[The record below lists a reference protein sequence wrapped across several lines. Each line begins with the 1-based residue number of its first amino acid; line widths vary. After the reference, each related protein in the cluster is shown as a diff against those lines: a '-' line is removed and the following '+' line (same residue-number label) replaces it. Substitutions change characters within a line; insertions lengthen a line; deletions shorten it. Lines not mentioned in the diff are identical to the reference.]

1 MNEETKMESI
11 DLSEFDLLPGAG
23 AEDVITPTVLTN
35 PKQVDIK
42 IDENADDDDDEGEE
56 GKEKNKEVNLDDVI
70 PSLSPDDDNEGKD
83 DSHKVYNNADVFKK
97 LIEKKLIIPFED
109 DKPLEEYTEKDFI
122 ELMETN
128 IEERSKDI
136 EAKVQEEFFSSLPK
150 ELQMATKY
158 VVDGGTDLQGL
169 FRTLLQSNQ
178 IQQLDANEPSHQEH
192 IARAYLHATNF
203 GTSEIIEDQ
212 IREWFENG
220 TLEKRAKQFKPVID
234 KMQEEVVNK
243 QLQEQEKFKQ
253 QQIEK
258 RKAFIDNIAD
268 VLKVGELNGIKID
281 KKRQEMLFNEMT
293 TTKYQARNG
302 FPTNL
307 FGKLLDDYQWGDK
320 PRYDLIAEA
329 LWLLAEPEEY
339 KKAIRE
345 SGKKEAAEEAV
356 RKLKMAQ
363 ESGESNSSMPE
374 DKSERRTVKRK
385 QRNIFER

>member
-11 DLSEFDLLPGAG
+11 DLSEFDFLPGAG

-35 PKQVDIK
+35 PKEVDIK
-42 IDENADDDDDEGEE
+42 IDENIDDDEEGEE

-83 DSHKVYNNADVFKK
+83 GSHKVYNNADIFKK

-109 DKPLEEYTEKDFI
+109 DKTLEEYTEKDFI

-136 EAKVQEEFFSSLPK
+136 EAKVQEEFFSSLPR

-169 FRTLLQSNQ
+169 FRALLQSNQ
-178 IQQLDANEPSHQEH
+178 VQQLDANEPSHQEH

-212 IREWFENG
+212 IREWYENG

>member
-11 DLSEFDLLPGAG
+11 DLSEFDFLPGTG

-35 PKQVDIK
+35 PKEVDIK
-42 IDENADDDDDEGEE
+42 IDENIDDDDEGEE

-83 DSHKVYNNADVFKK
+83 GSHKVYNNADIFKK

-169 FRTLLQSNQ
+169 FRALLQSNQ
-178 IQQLDANEPSHQEH
+178 VQQLDANEPSHQEH

-212 IREWFENG
+212 IREWYENG

-258 RKAFIDNIAD
+258 RKAFIDNIAN

-374 DKSERRTVKRK
+374 DKSERRTIKRK

>member
-11 DLSEFDLLPGAG
+11 DLSEFEFLPGAG

-42 IDENADDDDDEGEE
+42 IDENIDDDDDEGKE

-70 PSLSPDDDNEGKD
+70 PSLSPDDDNEEKD
-83 DSHKVYNNADVFKK
+83 GSHKVYNNADIFKK

-109 DKPLEEYTEKDFI
+109 DKSLEEYTEKDFI

-136 EAKVQEEFFSSLPK
+136 ETKVQEEFFSSLPK

-169 FRTLLQSNQ
+169 FRALLQSNQ
-178 IQQLDANEPSHQEH
+178 VQQLDANEPSHQEH

-212 IREWFENG
+212 IREWYENG

-258 RKAFIDNIAD
+258 RKAFIDNIAN
-268 VLKVGELNGIKID
+268 VLKAGELNGIKID

-374 DKSERRTVKRK
+374 DKSERRTIKRK

>member
-11 DLSEFDLLPGAG
+11 DLSEFDFLPGTG

-42 IDENADDDDDEGEE
+42 IDENIDDDDDEGEE

-70 PSLSPDDDNEGKD
+70 PSLSPDDDNEEKD
-83 DSHKVYNNADVFKK
+83 GSHKVYNNADVFKK

-136 EAKVQEEFFSSLPK
+136 EAKVQEEFFSSLPR

-169 FRTLLQSNQ
+169 FRALLQSNQ
-178 IQQLDANEPSHQEH
+178 VQQLDANEPSHQEH

-212 IREWFENG
+212 IREWYENG

-345 SGKKEAAEEAV
+345 SGKKEAAEEVV

>member
-11 DLSEFDLLPGAG
+11 DLSEFDFLPGAG

-42 IDENADDDDDEGEE
+42 IDENIDDDDEGEE

-83 DSHKVYNNADVFKK
+83 GSHKVYNSADIFKK

-136 EAKVQEEFFSSLPK
+136 EAKVQEEFFSSLPR

-169 FRTLLQSNQ
+169 FRALLQSNQ
-178 IQQLDANEPSHQEH
+178 VQQLDANEPSHQEH

-212 IREWFENG
+212 IREWYENG

-258 RKAFIDNIAD
+258 RKAFIDNIAN

-374 DKSERRTVKRK
+374 DKSERRTIKRK

>member
-11 DLSEFDLLPGAG
+11 DLSEFDFLPGTG
-23 AEDVITPTVLTN
+23 SEDVITPTVLTN
-35 PKQVDIK
+35 PKEVDIS
-42 IDENADDDDDEGEE
+42 IDENTDDDEEEVEE
-56 GKEKNKEVNLDDVI
+56 GKEKNENINLDDII
-70 PSLSPDDDNEGKD
+70 PSLSPDDDEEGD
-83 DSHKVYNNADVFKK
+83 DDGHKVYNNADVFKK

-109 DKPLEEYTEKDFI
+109 DKPLEEYTDKDFI

-128 IEERSKDI
+128 LEERNKDI
-136 EAKVQEEFFSSLPK
+136 ESKVQEEFFSSLPK

-178 IQQLDANEPSHQEH
+178 VQQLDANEPSHQEH

-258 RKAFIDNIAD
+258 RNAFLDNITN
-268 VLKVGELNGIKID
+268 VLKTGDLNGVKID
-281 KKRQEMLFNEMT
+281 KKRQEMLFHEMT

-329 LWLLAEPEEY
+329 LWLLAEPDEY

-345 SGKKEAAEEAV
+345 SGKKEATEETV

-363 ESGESNSSMPE
+363 ENVESNSSMPE
-374 DKSERRTVKRK
+374 DKSQRRTVKRK

>member
-11 DLSEFDLLPGAG
+11 DLSEFDFLPGAG

-35 PKQVDIK
+35 PKEVDIK
-42 IDENADDDDDEGEE
+42 IDENIDDDDEGEE

-83 DSHKVYNNADVFKK
+83 GSHKVYNNADIFKK

-169 FRTLLQSNQ
+169 FRALLQSNQ
-178 IQQLDANEPSHQEH
+178 VQQLDANEPSHQEH

-212 IREWFENG
+212 IREWYENG

-258 RKAFIDNIAD
+258 RKAFIDNIAN

>member
-11 DLSEFDLLPGAG
+11 DLSEFEFLPGAG

-42 IDENADDDDDEGEE
+42 IDENIDDDDEEKE

-70 PSLSPDDDNEGKD
+70 PSLSPDDDNEEKD
-83 DSHKVYNNADVFKK
+83 GSHKVYNNADIFKK

-136 EAKVQEEFFSSLPK
+136 ETKVQEEFFSSLPK

-169 FRTLLQSNQ
+169 FRALLQSNQ
-178 IQQLDANEPSHQEH
+178 VQQLDANEPSHQEH

-212 IREWFENG
+212 IREWYENG

-258 RKAFIDNIAD
+258 RKAFIDNIAN
-268 VLKVGELNGIKID
+268 VLKAGELNGIKID

-374 DKSERRTVKRK
+374 DKSERRTIKRK

>member
-11 DLSEFDLLPGAG
+11 DLSEFEFLPGAG

-42 IDENADDDDDEGEE
+42 IDENIDDDDEGKE

-70 PSLSPDDDNEGKD
+70 PFLSPDDDNEGKD
-83 DSHKVYNNADVFKK
+83 GSHKVYNNADIFKK

-136 EAKVQEEFFSSLPK
+136 ETKVQEEFFSSLPK

-169 FRTLLQSNQ
+169 FRALLQSNQ
-178 IQQLDANEPSHQEH
+178 VQQLDANEPSHQEH

-212 IREWFENG
+212 IREWYENG

-258 RKAFIDNIAD
+258 RKAFIDNIAN
-268 VLKVGELNGIKID
+268 VLKAGELNGIKID

-374 DKSERRTVKRK
+374 DKSERRTIKRK

>member
-11 DLSEFDLLPGAG
+11 DLSEFDFLPGTG

-35 PKQVDIK
+35 PKEVDIK
-42 IDENADDDDDEGEE
+42 IDENIDDDDEGEE

-83 DSHKVYNNADVFKK
+83 GSHKVYNNADVFKK

-136 EAKVQEEFFSSLPK
+136 EAKVQEEFFSSLPR

-169 FRTLLQSNQ
+169 FRALLQSNQ
-178 IQQLDANEPSHQEH
+178 VQQLDANEPSHQEH

-212 IREWFENG
+212 IREWYENG

-258 RKAFIDNIAD
+258 RKAFIDNIAN

-374 DKSERRTVKRK
+374 DKSERRTIKRK

>member
-11 DLSEFDLLPGAG
+11 DLSEFDFLPGTG

-35 PKQVDIK
+35 PKEVDIK
-42 IDENADDDDDEGEE
+42 IDENIDDDDEGEE

-83 DSHKVYNNADVFKK
+83 GSHKVYNNADIFKK

-136 EAKVQEEFFSSLPK
+136 EAKVQEEFFSSLPR

-169 FRTLLQSNQ
+169 FRALLQSNQ
-178 IQQLDANEPSHQEH
+178 VQQLDANEPSHQEH

-212 IREWFENG
+212 IREWYENG

-258 RKAFIDNIAD
+258 RKAFIDNIAN

-345 SGKKEAAEEAV
+345 SGKKEAAEETV

-374 DKSERRTVKRK
+374 DKSERRTIKRK

>member
-1 MNEETKMESI
+1 MNEKTKMESI

-42 IDENADDDDDEGEE
+42 IDENIDDDDEGEE

-83 DSHKVYNNADVFKK
+83 GSHKVYNNADIFKK

-136 EAKVQEEFFSSLPK
+136 EAKVQEEFFSSLPR

-169 FRTLLQSNQ
+169 FRALLQSNQ
-178 IQQLDANEPSHQEH
+178 VQQLDANEPSHQEH

-212 IREWFENG
+212 IREWYENG

-258 RKAFIDNIAD
+258 RKAFIDNIAN

-374 DKSERRTVKRK
+374 DKSERRTIKRK

>member
-11 DLSEFDLLPGAG
+11 DLSEFDFLPGAG

-42 IDENADDDDDEGEE
+42 IDENIDDDDEGEE

-83 DSHKVYNNADVFKK
+83 GSHKVYNNADIFKK

-136 EAKVQEEFFSSLPK
+136 EAKVQEEFFSSLPR

-169 FRTLLQSNQ
+169 FRALLQSNQ

-212 IREWFENG
+212 IREWYENG

-258 RKAFIDNIAD
+258 RKAFIDNIAN

-374 DKSERRTVKRK
+374 DKSERRTIKRK

>member
-178 IQQLDANEPSHQEH
+178 VQQLDANEPSHQEH

-220 TLEKRAKQFKPVID
+220 TLEKRAKQFKPIID

>member
-11 DLSEFDLLPGAG
+11 DLSEFDFLPGTG

-35 PKQVDIK
+35 PKEVDIK
-42 IDENADDDDDEGEE
+42 IDENIDDDDEGEE

-83 DSHKVYNNADVFKK
+83 GSHKVYNNADIFKK

-136 EAKVQEEFFSSLPK
+136 EAKVQEEFFSSLPR

-169 FRTLLQSNQ
+169 FRALLQSNQ
-178 IQQLDANEPSHQEH
+178 VQQLDANEPSHQEH

-212 IREWFENG
+212 IREWYENG

-258 RKAFIDNIAD
+258 RKAFIDNIAN

-345 SGKKEAAEEAV
+345 SGKKEAAEETV

>member
-11 DLSEFDLLPGAG
+11 DLSEFDFLPGAG

-42 IDENADDDDDEGEE
+42 IDENIDDDDEGEE

-178 IQQLDANEPSHQEH
+178 VQQLDANEPSHQEH

>member
-11 DLSEFDLLPGAG
+11 DLSEFDFLPGTG

-42 IDENADDDDDEGEE
+42 IDENIDDDDEGEE

-83 DSHKVYNNADVFKK
+83 GSHKVYNNADVFKK

-136 EAKVQEEFFSSLPK
+136 EAKVQEEFFSSLPR

-169 FRTLLQSNQ
+169 FRALLQSNQ
-178 IQQLDANEPSHQEH
+178 VQQLDANEPSHQEH

-212 IREWFENG
+212 IREWYENG

-258 RKAFIDNIAD
+258 RKAFIDNIAN

-374 DKSERRTVKRK
+374 DKSERRTIKRK

>member
-11 DLSEFDLLPGAG
+11 DLSEFDFLPGTG

-42 IDENADDDDDEGEE
+42 IDENIDDDDEGEE

-83 DSHKVYNNADVFKK
+83 GSHKVYNNADIFKK

-136 EAKVQEEFFSSLPK
+136 EAKVQEEFFSSLPR

-158 VVDGGTDLQGL
+158 VIDGGTDLQGL
-169 FRTLLQSNQ
+169 FRALLQSNQ
-178 IQQLDANEPSHQEH
+178 VQQLDANEPSHQEH

-212 IREWFENG
+212 IREWYENG

-258 RKAFIDNIAD
+258 RKAFIDNIAN

-374 DKSERRTVKRK
+374 DKSERRTIKRK

>member
-42 IDENADDDDDEGEE
+42 IDENTDDDDEGEE

-83 DSHKVYNNADVFKK
+83 GSHKVYNNADIFKK

-136 EAKVQEEFFSSLPK
+136 EAKVQEEFFSSLPR

-169 FRTLLQSNQ
+169 FRALLQSNQ
-178 IQQLDANEPSHQEH
+178 VQQLDANEPSHQEH

-212 IREWFENG
+212 IREWYENG

-258 RKAFIDNIAD
+258 RKAFIDNIAN

-374 DKSERRTVKRK
+374 DKSERRTIKRK

>member
-11 DLSEFDLLPGAG
+11 DLSEFDFLPGTG

-35 PKQVDIK
+35 PKEVDIK
-42 IDENADDDDDEGEE
+42 IDENIDDDDEGEE

-83 DSHKVYNNADVFKK
+83 GSHKVYNNADIFKK

-136 EAKVQEEFFSSLPK
+136 EAKVQEEFFSSLPR

-169 FRTLLQSNQ
+169 FRALLQSNQ
-178 IQQLDANEPSHQEH
+178 VQQLDANEPSHQEH

-212 IREWFENG
+212 IREWYENG

-258 RKAFIDNIAD
+258 RKAFIDNIAN

-374 DKSERRTVKRK
+374 DKSERRTIKRK

>member
-11 DLSEFDLLPGAG
+11 DLSEFDFLPGAG

-42 IDENADDDDDEGEE
+42 IDENIDDDDEGEE

-83 DSHKVYNNADVFKK
+83 GSHKVYNNADVFKK

-136 EAKVQEEFFSSLPK
+136 EAKVQEEFFSSLPR

-169 FRTLLQSNQ
+169 FRALLQSNQ
-178 IQQLDANEPSHQEH
+178 VQQLDANEPSHQEH

-212 IREWFENG
+212 IREWYENG

-374 DKSERRTVKRK
+374 DKSERRTIKRK

>member
-35 PKQVDIK
+35 PKEVDIK
-42 IDENADDDDDEGEE
+42 IDENADDDDEGEE

-178 IQQLDANEPSHQEH
+178 VQQLDANEPSHQEH

>member
-11 DLSEFDLLPGAG
+11 DLSEFDFLPGTG

-35 PKQVDIK
+35 PKEVDIK
-42 IDENADDDDDEGEE
+42 IDENIDDDDEGEE

-83 DSHKVYNNADVFKK
+83 GSHKVYNNADIFKK

-136 EAKVQEEFFSSLPK
+136 EAKVQEEFFSSLPR

-158 VVDGGTDLQGL
+158 VIDGGTDLQGL
-169 FRTLLQSNQ
+169 FRALLQSNQ
-178 IQQLDANEPSHQEH
+178 VQQLDANEPSHQEH

-212 IREWFENG
+212 IREWYENG

-258 RKAFIDNIAD
+258 RKAFIDNIAN

-374 DKSERRTVKRK
+374 DKSERRTIKRK

>member
-11 DLSEFDLLPGAG
+11 DLSEFDFLPGAG
-23 AEDVITPTVLTN
+23 SEDVITPTVLTN
-35 PKQVDIK
+35 PKEVDFRL
-42 IDENADDDDDEGEE
+42 DEDPDDYEEEEEE
-56 GKEKNKEVNLDDVI
+56 GKEKDEKINLDDVL
-70 PSLSPDDDNEGKD
+70 PSLSPDDDEEGND
-83 DSHKVYNNADVFKK
+83 YNKVYNNADVFKK
-97 LIEKKLIIPFED
+97 LIDKKLIIPFED

-128 IEERSKDI
+128 LEERNKDV

-169 FRTLLQSNQ
+169 FRALLQSNQ
-178 IQQLDANEPSHQEH
+178 VQQLDANEPSHQEH

-258 RKAFIDNIAD
+258 RNAFIDNITN
-268 VLKVGELNGIKID
+268 VLKTGDLNGIKID
-281 KKRQEMLFNEMT
+281 KKRQEMLFHEMT

-339 KKAIRE
+339 KKAIR
-345 SGKKEAAEEAV
+345 SNAKKEATEETV

-374 DKSERRTVKRK
+374 DKSQRRTVKRK

>member
-11 DLSEFDLLPGAG
+11 DLSEFDFLPGAG

-35 PKQVDIK
+35 PKEVDIK
-42 IDENADDDDDEGEE
+42 IDENIDDDDEGEE

-83 DSHKVYNNADVFKK
+83 DSDKVYNNADIFKK

-128 IEERSKDI
+128 IEEKSKDI

-178 IQQLDANEPSHQEH
+178 VQQLDANEPSHQEH

-203 GTSEIIEDQ
+203 GTPEIIEDQ
-212 IREWFENG
+212 IREWYENG

>member
-11 DLSEFDLLPGAG
+11 DLSEFDFLPGAG

-35 PKQVDIK
+35 PKEVDIK
-42 IDENADDDDDEGEE
+42 IDENIDDDDEGEE

-83 DSHKVYNNADVFKK
+83 GSHKVYNNADIFKK

-136 EAKVQEEFFSSLPK
+136 EAKVQEEFFSSLPR

-169 FRTLLQSNQ
+169 FRALLQSNQ
-178 IQQLDANEPSHQEH
+178 VQQLDANEPSHQEH

-212 IREWFENG
+212 IREWYENG

-258 RKAFIDNIAD
+258 RKAFIDNIAN

-374 DKSERRTVKRK
+374 DKSERRTIKRK

>member
-11 DLSEFDLLPGAG
+11 DLSEFDFLPGTG

-35 PKQVDIK
+35 PKEVDIK
-42 IDENADDDDDEGEE
+42 IDENIDDDDEGEE

-83 DSHKVYNNADVFKK
+83 SSHKVYNNADIFKK

-136 EAKVQEEFFSSLPK
+136 EAKVQEEFFSSLPR

-169 FRTLLQSNQ
+169 FRALLQSNQ
-178 IQQLDANEPSHQEH
+178 VQQLDANEPSHQEH

-212 IREWFENG
+212 IREWYENG

-258 RKAFIDNIAD
+258 RKAFIDNIAN

-374 DKSERRTVKRK
+374 DKSERRTIKRK

>member
-42 IDENADDDDDEGEE
+42 IDENTDDDDEGEE

-70 PSLSPDDDNEGKD
+70 PSLSPDDDNEEKD
-83 DSHKVYNNADVFKK
+83 GSHKVYNNADIFKK

-136 EAKVQEEFFSSLPK
+136 EAKVQEEFFSSLPR

-169 FRTLLQSNQ
+169 FRALLQSNQ
-178 IQQLDANEPSHQEH
+178 VQQLDANEPSHQEH

-212 IREWFENG
+212 IREWYENG

-258 RKAFIDNIAD
+258 RKAFIDNIAN

-374 DKSERRTVKRK
+374 DKSERRTIKRK

>member
-11 DLSEFDLLPGAG
+11 DLSEFDFLPGTG

-42 IDENADDDDDEGEE
+42 IDENIDDDDEGEE

-83 DSHKVYNNADVFKK
+83 GSHKVYNNADVFKK

-136 EAKVQEEFFSSLPK
+136 EAKVQEEFFSSLPR

-169 FRTLLQSNQ
+169 FRALLQSNQ
-178 IQQLDANEPSHQEH
+178 VQQLDANEPSHQEH

-212 IREWFENG
+212 IREWYENG

-258 RKAFIDNIAD
+258 RKAFIDNIAN

>member
-42 IDENADDDDDEGEE
+42 IDENTDDDDEGEE

-83 DSHKVYNNADVFKK
+83 GSHKVYNNADVFKK

-136 EAKVQEEFFSSLPK
+136 EAKVQEEFFSSLPR

-169 FRTLLQSNQ
+169 FRALLQSNQ
-178 IQQLDANEPSHQEH
+178 VQQLDANEPSHQEH

-212 IREWFENG
+212 IREWYENG

-258 RKAFIDNIAD
+258 RKAFIDNIAN

>member
-42 IDENADDDDDEGEE
+42 IDENTDDDDDEGEE

-83 DSHKVYNNADVFKK
+83 DSDKVYNNADVFKK

-109 DKPLEEYTEKDFI
+109 DKPLEEYTDKDFI

-128 IEERSKDI
+128 IEERGKDI
-136 EAKVQEEFFSSLPK
+136 ETKVQEEFFSSLPK

-178 IQQLDANEPSHQEH
+178 VQQLDANEPSHQEH

-212 IREWFENG
+212 IKEWFENG

-234 KMQEEVVNK
+234 KMQEEIVNK

-258 RKAFIDNIAD
+258 RNAFIDNIAD

-345 SGKKEAAEEAV
+345 NGKKEAAEEAV

>member
-11 DLSEFDLLPGAG
+11 DLSEFDFLPGAG

-42 IDENADDDDDEGEE
+42 IDENADDDDEGKE

-83 DSHKVYNNADVFKK
+83 GSHKVYNNADIFKK

-136 EAKVQEEFFSSLPK
+136 EAKVQEEFFSSLPR

-169 FRTLLQSNQ
+169 FRALLQSNQ
-178 IQQLDANEPSHQEH
+178 VQQLDANEPSHQEH

-212 IREWFENG
+212 IREWYENG

-258 RKAFIDNIAD
+258 RKAFIDNIAN

>member
-42 IDENADDDDDEGEE
+42 IDENIDDDDEGEE

-83 DSHKVYNNADVFKK
+83 GSHKVYNNADIFKK

-136 EAKVQEEFFSSLPK
+136 EAKVQEEFFSSLPR

-169 FRTLLQSNQ
+169 FRALLQSNQ
-178 IQQLDANEPSHQEH
+178 VQQLDANEPSHQEH

-212 IREWFENG
+212 IREWYENG

-258 RKAFIDNIAD
+258 RKAFIDNIAN
-268 VLKVGELNGIKID
+268 VLKAGELNGIKID

-345 SGKKEAAEEAV
+345 SGKKEAAEETV

-374 DKSERRTVKRK
+374 DKSERRTIKRK

>member
-11 DLSEFDLLPGAG
+11 DLSEFDFLPGAG

-42 IDENADDDDDEGEE
+42 IDENIDDDDEGEE

-83 DSHKVYNNADVFKK
+83 GSHKVYNNADVFKK

-136 EAKVQEEFFSSLPK
+136 EAKVQEEFFSSLPR

-169 FRTLLQSNQ
+169 FRALLQSNQ
-178 IQQLDANEPSHQEH
+178 VQQLDANEPSHQEH

-212 IREWFENG
+212 IREWYENG

-345 SGKKEAAEEAV
+345 SGKKEAAEETV

-374 DKSERRTVKRK
+374 DKSERRTIKRK

>member
-1 MNEETKMESI
+1 MNEKTKMESI

-42 IDENADDDDDEGEE
+42 IDENIDDDDEGEE

-83 DSHKVYNNADVFKK
+83 GSHKVYNNADIFKK

-136 EAKVQEEFFSSLPK
+136 EAKVQEEFFSSLPR

-169 FRTLLQSNQ
+169 FRALLQSNQ
-178 IQQLDANEPSHQEH
+178 VQQLDANEPSHQEH

-212 IREWFENG
+212 IREWYENG

-258 RKAFIDNIAD
+258 RKAFIDNIAN

>member
-11 DLSEFDLLPGAG
+11 DLSEFEFLPGAG

-42 IDENADDDDDEGEE
+42 IDENIDDDDEGKE

-83 DSHKVYNNADVFKK
+83 GSHKVYNNADIFKK

-136 EAKVQEEFFSSLPK
+136 ETKVQEEFFSSLPK

-169 FRTLLQSNQ
+169 FRALLQSNQ
-178 IQQLDANEPSHQEH
+178 VQQLDANEPSHQEH

-212 IREWFENG
+212 IREWYENG

-258 RKAFIDNIAD
+258 RKAFIDNIAN
-268 VLKVGELNGIKID
+268 VLKAGELNGIKID

-345 SGKKEAAEEAV
+345 SGKKEAAEEVV

-374 DKSERRTVKRK
+374 DKSERRTIKRK

>member
-11 DLSEFDLLPGAG
+11 DLSEFDFLPGTG

-42 IDENADDDDDEGEE
+42 IDENTDDDDEGEE

-70 PSLSPDDDNEGKD
+70 PSLSPDDDNEGEG
-83 DSHKVYNNADVFKK
+83 DSHKVYNNADIFKK
-97 LIEKKLIIPFED
+97 LIEKKLIIPFDD
-109 DKPLEEYTEKDFI
+109 DKPLEEYTDKDFI

-136 EAKVQEEFFSSLPK
+136 EAKVQEEFFSALPR

-158 VVDGGTDLQGL
+158 VMDGGTDLQGL
-169 FRTLLQSNQ
+169 FRALLQSNQ
-178 IQQLDANEPSHQEH
+178 VQQLDANEPSHQEH

-212 IREWFENG
+212 IREWYENG

-258 RKAFIDNIAD
+258 RKAFIDNIAN
-268 VLKVGELNGIKID
+268 VLKTGELNGIKID

-374 DKSERRTVKRK
+374 DKSERRTIKRK

>member
-1 MNEETKMESI
+1 MNEKTKMESI

-42 IDENADDDDDEGEE
+42 IDENIDDDDEGEE

-83 DSHKVYNNADVFKK
+83 GSHKVYNNADIFKK

-169 FRTLLQSNQ
+169 FRALLQSNQ
-178 IQQLDANEPSHQEH
+178 VQQLDANEPSHQEH

-212 IREWFENG
+212 IREWYENG

-258 RKAFIDNIAD
+258 RKAFIDNIAN

-345 SGKKEAAEEAV
+345 SGKKEAAEETV

-374 DKSERRTVKRK
+374 DKSERRTIKRK

>member
-42 IDENADDDDDEGEE
+42 IDENTDDDDEGEE

-70 PSLSPDDDNEGKD
+70 PSLSPDDDNEEKD
-83 DSHKVYNNADVFKK
+83 GSHKVYNNADIFKK

-136 EAKVQEEFFSSLPK
+136 EAKVQEEFFSSLPR

-169 FRTLLQSNQ
+169 FRALLQSNQ
-178 IQQLDANEPSHQEH
+178 VQQLDANEPSHQEH

-212 IREWFENG
+212 IREWYENG

-258 RKAFIDNIAD
+258 RKAFIDNIAN
-268 VLKVGELNGIKID
+268 VLKAGELNGIKID

-345 SGKKEAAEEAV
+345 SGKKEAAEETV

-374 DKSERRTVKRK
+374 DKSERRTIKRK